1 MIFFTGT
8 ETAPLITLIDEDNG
22 YDSFSN
28 ESDQIVANIDEI
40 HTDYSAVECTE
51 QHYLRVPRRSG
62 QRGVRRQNRL
72 TVPNA
77 RQRNH
82 SYSAETHNVF
92 SPSPLDPSPVSLL
105 GGFMGFSVPSRMND
119 IFEDISEVAPQRP
132 VRGQVAKGNE
142 NSVMVTAIV
151 ENTSKTRHPSGSIC

>member
-1 MIFFTGT
+1 M
-8 ETAPLITLIDEDNG
+8 DEDNG

-28 ESDQIVANIDEI
+28 ESEQLVANIDDI
-40 HTDYSAVECTE
+40 QTDYSAVECIE
-51 QHYLRVPRRSG
+51 QDRLRLPRRSG
-62 QRGVRRQNRL
+62 RGLRRHSRL

-119 IFEDISEVAPQRP
+119 IYEDLSEEAPLPP
-132 VRGQVAKGNE
+132 VRGQVGSAKGNE
-142 NSVMVTAIV
+142 NSARVTAIV
-151 ENTSKTRHPSGSIC
+151 ENSSKTRHPSGSIC